1 MERRGAHG
9 PATDGRQS
17 MAKEPTPLRA
27 RDLWAGHVGRDVV
40 RGVDLE
46 LVPGAAP
53 VGIAG
58 ESGSGKTTIVQALLG
73 TIKPSRG
80 NVSWG
85 GQTVSRIG
93 RVGATKKQFKAH
105 VRAVRQYGI
114 EGADGVD
121 PHKSV
126 EKAVARALAD
136 ARKAGRSSSR
146 SAVELLELV
155 GLADRHLD
163 RVMRTLSGGEKQ
175 RLALAFALATRP
187 EVLLLDEPFTAL
199 DPNTRAEVVGRLRAI
214 VESEGIALLVVS
226 HDLELLERLCPT
238 VHILADG
245 VFVQSGPLRDVLA
258 QPAHPAVKDLADAA
272 PLAVQRW
279 S

>member
-1 MERRGAHG
+1 
-9 PATDGRQS
+9 